1 MTTKQKKMLARIL
14 ISFVLFVPLFICEHV
29 GVLAAYEGGIVLF
42 FVYFILK
49 NCGYFVVKK

>member
-42 FVYFILK
+42 LCI
-49 NCGYFVVKK
+49 